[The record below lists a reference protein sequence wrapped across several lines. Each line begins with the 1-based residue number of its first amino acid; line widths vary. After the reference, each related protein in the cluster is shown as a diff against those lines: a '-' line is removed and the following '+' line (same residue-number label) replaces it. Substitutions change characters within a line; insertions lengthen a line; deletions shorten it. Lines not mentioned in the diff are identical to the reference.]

1 MKQFVEVI
9 IDFPIYTTH
18 EDYNDFTRDVYIEAI
33 IIILHWIVNIWWRL
47 NALELKFVSNRN
59 YLISRKL

>member
-9 IDFPIYTTH
+9 IDFLIYTTH

-33 IIILHWIVNIWWRL
+33 IIILHWI
-47 NALELKFVSNRN
+47 K
-59 YLISRKL
+59 LIFGDA